1 MKTTIIF
8 LTIAS
13 GLLALDFIIK
23 AQETPTPT
31 PMRHTRAI
39 TADEIALFQPDGSVW
54 LTIHQRSGNDWRPS
68 SVDILVDYKP
78 IVKKVRSTTGEW
90 QYQIT
95 FSSDRAPGSP

>member
-1 MKTTIIF
+1 MKTTVIC
-8 LTIAS
+8 LTMAS

-31 PMRHTRAI
+31 PMTPTRAI
-39 TADEIALFQPDGSVW
+39 TANEIALFQPDGSVW
-54 LTIHQRSGNDWRPS
+54 LTIHQRTGSDWRHS

-95 FSSDRAPGSP
+95 FSSDRAPGPP